1 MNPHPLIKLEHVWKI
16 YGEGEARVDAL
27 RGLNLDVKQGEFVAV
42 LGPSGSGKSTAM
54 HMLGVLDIP
63 SKGRMLLDGKDVSYF
78 NENELATIRGQKI
91 GFVFQS
97 FNLISTL
104 SALENVALPLLFQR
118 VPRKEALA
126 RATQLL
132 ERVGLGKRLGHR
144 PSQLSGGEQQRVA
157 IARALVN
164 DPPIILA
171 DEPTGNLDSKNS
183 AAIMSLLRD
192 LHKEGKTIIY
202 ITHDQSLARF
212 ADRVVHIADGKI
224 EK

>member
-1 MNPHPLIKLEHVWKI
+1 MNSLIKLENVWKV
-16 YGEGEARVDAL
+16 YGQGEARVEAL
-27 RGLNLDVKQGEFVAV
+27 RGLNLDIKQGEFIAI
-42 LGPSGSGKSTAM
+42 LGASGSGKSTAM
-54 HMLGVLDIP
+54 NMLGVLDAP
-63 SKGRMLLDGKDVSYF
+63 SKGKMMMDGRDISYF
-78 NENELATIRGQKI
+78 NENELATVRGKKI

-97 FNLISTL
+97 FNLIATL
-104 SALENVALPLLFQR
+104 SALENVALPLLFQQ

-126 RATQLL
+126 RATKLL
-132 ERVGLGKRLGHR
+132 EHVGLGKRLEHR

-192 LHKEGKTIIY
+192 LHEEGKTIIY
-202 ITHDQSLARF
+202 ITHDRSLAKYANRI
-212 ADRVVHIADGKI
+212 VNIADGKVQR
-224 EK
+224 